1 MTSTHGGAIRLRRI
15 RALVL
20 KEFRQTV
27 RDPGSILIAFVLPA
41 ILLALFAY
49 GVNMDAQGLRLGIA
63 LESDAP
69 AAHRLVRDFYA
80 TSYFDVTTARDR
92 SELIDD
98 VTRGRLRGLVII
110 PQDFADRLVAG
121 DAAPVMVVADG
132 SETNTANFVRN
143 YAAGVLDSWQRAEA
157 RERGTAAA
165 TPIRIESRFWY
176 NEELV
181 SRDAL
186 IPGSLAIVMAMVG
199 TLLTSL
205 VVAREWERGTME
217 ALLSTPVSP
226 IELLIGKAVPYF
238 ALGCLSFAGA
248 VLAAVFLFGV
258 PFRGGV
264 PALMLTGG
272 AFLLSSLG
280 QGLLISTIT
289 KNQFVASQGA
299 LVLAFLPAFLLSG
312 FIFEIA
318 SMPWVIRQITR
329 VIPARYMVANLQTL
343 FLVSDVWAVLIP
355 NVTFLAVI
363 AALFFAITW
372 RKTSNRLEVS

>member
-1 MTSTHGGAIRLRRI
+1 MMRSFIRMK
-15 RALVL
+15 ALIL
-20 KEFRQTV
+20 KEFRQAL

-41 ILLALFAY
+41 ILLLLFAY
-49 GVNMDAQGLRLGIA
+49 GVNMDVQDLRLGIA

-69 AAHRLVRDFYA
+69 AARRLVQSFYD

-92 SELIDD
+92 RELLDD
-98 VTRGRLRGLVII
+98 VTRGHLRGLIII
-110 PQDFADRLVAG
+110 PMNFVDRLVAN
-121 DAAPVMVVADG
+121 DASPIMVITDG

-143 YAAGVLDSWQRAEA
+143 YAAGVLESWQRVEA
-157 RERGTAAA
+157 REQGRTASGL
-165 TPIRIESRFWY
+165 IRLEPRFWY
-176 NEELV
+176 NAELA
-181 SRDAL
+181 SRNAL

-217 ALLSTPVSP
+217 ALLATPVNS

-238 ALGCLSFAGA
+238 TLGCLSLTGA
-248 VLAAVFLFGV
+248 VLATVFLFDV
-258 PFRGGV
+258 PFRGGI
-264 PALMLTGG
+264 PALMLAGG

-280 QGLLISTIT
+280 QGLLISTVT

-299 LVLAFLPAFLLSG
+299 LITAFLPAFLLSG

-329 VIPARYMVANLQTL
+329 IIPARYMVTNLQTI
-343 FLVSDVWAVLIP
+343 FLVEDVWAVLLP
-355 NVTFLAVI
+355 NVAFLLII
-363 AALFFAITW
+363 AALFLGITL
-372 RKTSNRLEVS
+372 RKTSRRLEAV